1 MNLTDVLLPL
11 PLVWISHALFWPLLA
26 LVVWK
31 APWRRLASNS
41 EVFHVL
47 MGTTL
52 VLIFLWSMKAG
63 ITDGLS
69 LHLIGATLVTLM
81 FGWQFAVLSLCG
93 VLLVVTAYGGAGWEA
108 YALNGLLFAMLPVG
122 VSYGIFRLVDGRLP
136 NNFFVYIFLCA
147 FFGGAIA
154 IGTVGVV
161 STLVHG
167 LAGTFAPDYL
177 LHNYLSYFALLL
189 FPEAFLTGMLTTIF
203 VVYRPGWVCTFD
215 DDRYLRNH

>member
-31 APWRRLASNS
+31 TPWRRLARDS
-41 EVFHVL
+41 EFFHVF
-47 MGTTL
+47 MATSL
-52 VLIFLWSMKAG
+52 VLVFLWSMKAG

-69 LHLIGATLVTLM
+69 LHLMGATLVTLM
-81 FGWQFAVLSLCG
+81 FGWQFAVLSLCA
-93 VLLVVTAYGGAGWEA
+93 VLLVITAYGGAGWEA
-108 YALNGLLFAMLPVG
+108 YALNGLLFVMLPVA
-122 VSYGIFRLVDGRLP
+122 VSYGIFRWVDARLP
-136 NNFFVYIFLCA
+136 NHFFVYIFLCA

-161 STLVHG
+161 STLVHS
-167 LAGTFAPDYL
+167 LAGTFAMDYL
-177 LHNYLSYFALLL
+177 VHNYLSYFLLLL

-203 VVYRPGWVCTFD
+203 VVYRPTWVCTFD
-215 DDRYLRNH
+215 DVRYLRNH